1 MLYCS
6 WKTSCPC
13 FSDDY
18 LCEITNQ
25 RQSIYSINGN
35 AKSGRQEPL
44 DSQSEPVMTD
54 KDLVMALTEIVSS
67 SNSKLENLTVKA
79 CWSPVFKKILRI
91 QNVTL
96 TESLAQRYLCKCF
109 TFVILNSFT
118 REMKPLL
125 IKSLLL
131 RF

>member
-1 MLYCS
+1 MKIKLS
-6 WKTSCPC
+6 M

-35 AKSGRQEPL
+35 TKSGRQEPL

-67 SNSKLENLTVKA
+67 SKCKLENLTVKA
-79 CWSPVFKKILRI
+79 CGSLVFKKILCI

-96 TESLAQRYLCKCF
+96 TESWHKDIYESKCL

-118 REMKPLL
+118 RETKPLL